1 MGFLYSTLILLKA
14 GDFMK
19 KNIMIENEFITL
31 GQFLKHADIISSGGM
46 AKWYLAEHT
55 ILVNNELENRRGK
68 KLYPGTVV
76 EIPEEGTFFIQSVDS
91 ISQASE
97 DER

>member
-1 MGFLYSTLILLKA
+1 
-14 GDFMK
+14 MK

-91 ISQASE
+91 FSQASE

>member
-1 MGFLYSTLILLKA
+1 
-14 GDFMK
+14 MK

>member
-1 MGFLYSTLILLKA
+1 
-14 GDFMK
+14 MK
-19 KNIMIENEFITL
+19 KNIVIENEFITL

>member
-1 MGFLYSTLILLKA
+1 
-14 GDFMK
+14 MK

-31 GQFLKHADIISSGGM
+31 GQFLKHVDIISSGGM